1 MSKFNLTKQMKAKLA
16 LELTILAVKD
26 NIPAIEKAMNAINQE
41 FWDTHVKRVEV
52 ETDLSA
58 DKFDH
63 LIQKGIMTGV
73 VFCSPTHGGGEQRF
87 TRTFD
92 KYPRLGKPTFQAK
105 LMDQQEFKGLRKHFF
120 VNCQHRNDYLLFNF
134 STDHTVPRMHQM
146 ENVGDRPWLLK
157 AINDVCDRL
166 ETVLNAA
173 AEFHKQTEMVLLP
186 MRTSRHLLDA
196 FPEAAKLLP
205 EPVKVTHE
213 LAPIDQINRVRE
225 MLKSGVPPQ
234 PMGTC

>member
-1 MSKFNLTKQMKAKLA
+1 MKPFNLTKQMKAELA
-16 LELTILAVKD
+16 LKLTILAVKD
-26 NIPAIEKAMNAINQE
+26 NIPEIERAMNAINQE

-63 LIQKGIMTGV
+63 LIQAGIMTGV
-73 VFCSPTHGGGEQRF
+73 SFCKPTFNEGKQRF

-92 KYPRLGKPTFQAK
+92 KYRMGKPTFQAK
-105 LMDQQEFKGLRKHFF
+105 LMEQREFKGLYKHFF
-120 VNCQHRNDYLLFNF
+120 MNCQHHNDCLHFNF
-134 STDHTVPRMHQM
+134 STDHTVPRMNQM
-146 ENVGDRPWLLK
+146 ENVGDRPGLLK

-166 ETVLNAA
+166 ETLLNAA
-173 AEFHKQTEMVLLP
+173 AEFHEQTEMVLLP
-186 MRTSRHLLDA
+186 MRTSRQLLDA

-213 LAPIDQINRVRE
+213 MAPIDQINRVRE
-225 MLKSGVPPQ
+225 MLKAGVPPQ